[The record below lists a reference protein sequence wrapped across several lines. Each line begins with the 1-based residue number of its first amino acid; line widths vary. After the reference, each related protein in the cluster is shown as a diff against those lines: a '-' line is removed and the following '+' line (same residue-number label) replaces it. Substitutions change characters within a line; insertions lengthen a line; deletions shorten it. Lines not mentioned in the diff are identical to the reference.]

1 MKMKIRLVPM
11 GMAIQI
17 ARARRSYKHMSC
29 DVSLERMLLH
39 VPFRWFDESCYLR
52 VEDIDDDGNFGVLDF
67 ETGEEYSIPAWM
79 VSDIVKVKEDD
90 NG

>member
-1 MKMKIRLVPM
+1 MKIRLVPL

-17 ARARRSYKHMSC
+17 ARAKRSYKHMSC
-29 DVSLERMLLH
+29 DVSLECMVLH
-39 VPFRWFDESCYLR
+39 IPFKWFDESCYLG
-52 VEDIDDDGNFGVLDF
+52 VEDIDDGNFTVLDF

-79 VSDIVKVKEDD
+79 VSDIVKVKEGD